1 MPAILRVVQGDISTF
16 QGDAVVNAANNHLRM
31 GSGVAGALLAA
42 GGGTIQEEC
51 DAHVRREGPLE
62 VGGAAI
68 TGGGTL
74 GVKYV
79 IHAAA
84 MGDHPPTPESIRSAV
99 RSALQLAVE
108 HQVESLA
115 FPILG
120 TGVGGFPF
128 DEAAR
133 ILKKGGRFCLMEH
146 ARPRKPFLRILF
158 HLRMFLCGGK
168 GAKKF
173 LAAQESFFGKN
184 FTDIRKEM
192 SPTGQSKLLY
202 AEKKS

>member
-31 GSGVAGALLAA
+31 GTGVANALLAA
-42 GGGTIQEEC
+42 GGGVIQEEC
-51 DAHVRREGPLE
+51 DAYVRREGPLE
-62 VGGAAI
+62 VGEAAVTGA
-68 TGGGTL
+68 GTL

-108 HQVESLA
+108 REVTSLA
-115 FPILG
+115 FPVLG

-133 ILKKGGRFCLMEH
+133 ILVEEVKDFTADLSGMETVV
-146 ARPRKPFLRILF
+146 
-158 HLRMFLCGGK
+158 
-168 GAKKF
+168 
-173 LAAQESFFGKN
+173 FFGY
-184 FTDIRKEM
+184 TPDQAATLRRHLI
-192 SPTGQSKLLY
+192 
-202 AEKKS
+202 